1 MSSSGNRSNLTPLAA
16 RLCEAL
22 DHVAST
28 DQRLAVIVKAF
39 ARHLRKNPVP
49 DDAILA
55 ALDWIE
61 AMAQGVRTGQPVT
74 LDDAL
79 LTPDS
84 GEPPDADSPESGP
97 DLDTEFT
104 NDLNNALAGIGD

>member
-61 AMAQGVRTGQPVT
+61 AMAQGVRTGSVIP
-74 LDDAL
+74 L
-79 LTPDS
+79 PDS
-84 GEPPDADSPESGP
+84 DSDTGDPAISSEPAFDSELAD
-97 DLDTEFT
+97 
-104 NDLNNALAGIGD
+104 ALAGIGD

>member
-61 AMAQGVRTGQPVT
+61 AMAQGVRTGSVIP
-74 LDDAL
+74 L
-79 LTPDS
+79 PDS
-84 GEPPDADSPESGP
+84 DSDTDDPAIPSETGELDELAD
-97 DLDTEFT
+97 
-104 NDLNNALAGIGD
+104 ALAGIGD